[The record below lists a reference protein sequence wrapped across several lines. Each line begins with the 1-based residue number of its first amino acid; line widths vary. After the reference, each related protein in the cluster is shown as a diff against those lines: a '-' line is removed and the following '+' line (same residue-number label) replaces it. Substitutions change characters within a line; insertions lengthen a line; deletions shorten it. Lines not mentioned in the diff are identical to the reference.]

1 MHAGSSREQQGAGRV
16 QTGSNRVP
24 AGSSMVEAG
33 SRQGRAGSTRVLTGS
48 CREQQDAGR
57 LQHRAEGTQSRVQSG
72 SSKKQARCRRKQV
85 APQPAGDVPAQL
97 QQEDVGGLGM
107 ESSGDGVRRGRSKVQ
122 GHWGAEG
129 GCRRDGV
136 LGGWTQGTS
145 WLQEQST
152 GYGSGQPF
160 SYRRCSRML
169 VMGHCCDCSSHSK
182 HCVLTYPGGPSAH

>member
-1 MHAGSSREQQGAGRV
+1 MCVPVGKAGRPRDIFGE
-16 QTGSNRVP
+16 TELNRADGLMLCIPGSNFLLSP
-24 AGSSMVEAG
+24 EPGSSMVEAG

-107 ESSGDGVRRGRSKVQ
+107 ESSGDGV
-122 GHWGAEG
+122 
-129 GCRRDGV
+129 
-136 LGGWTQGTS
+136 L
-145 WLQEQST
+145 
-152 GYGSGQPF
+152 
-160 SYRRCSRML
+160 
-169 VMGHCCDCSSHSK
+169 
-182 HCVLTYPGGPSAH
+182 PGMQAGLISLL